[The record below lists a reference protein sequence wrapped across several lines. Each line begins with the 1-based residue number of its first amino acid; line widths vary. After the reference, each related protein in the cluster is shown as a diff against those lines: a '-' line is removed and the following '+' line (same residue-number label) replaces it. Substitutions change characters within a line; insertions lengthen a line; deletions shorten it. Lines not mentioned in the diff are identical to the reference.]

1 MNTTTH
7 SVAPEE
13 VMAYLD
19 GELSASEAAGLA
31 KHLEEC
37 AECADLVEQLRG
49 TSQAVAAWSVAEV
62 SEGLDEAVSRAAA
75 KAALSAKTAKPSGLI
90 RGGIWN
96 WKLWSAGGGGA
107 VAAALVVVAFLI
119 VSNYSR
125 RRSLVYEQSD
135 LSASTA
141 DTGAAGVAGTQ
152 AQGMAQT
159 VTDQKSKVAE
169 TKDGP
174 LESQGAVAGMEGNVA
189 PPQPAP
195 PLNGRNFS
203 SLVTIAPGIA
213 ADSNGQFHGLGDHIA
228 DSISVDGQ
236 AGKAQL
242 QQAPGPMIAR
252 TVSLIILVKDFAAS
266 RPALDAILARHR
278 GYSAQLNV
286 STPEN
291 APRSLQASL
300 RIPAP
305 ELMAAAGDLKT
316 LGRVEN
322 EAQSGEEVT
331 QEHTDLVARLKTAR
345 ETEQRFES
353 ILEQRTG
360 NVGEVL
366 QVEEGIARVRGE
378 IESMETELT
387 GLEHRVDFATVDLQI
402 TEEYKAQL
410 DSSAHSTS
418 TRLHNAFVAGVDNAG
433 ETLLG
438 IVLFFEEYGLATLIW
453 LAILGLPVF
462 LVVRRYRKLR
472 AKF

>member
-19 GELSASEAAGLA
+19 GELSAAEVAGLE

-37 AECADLVEQLRG
+37 AECAGLIKQLRG
-49 TSQAVAAWSVAEV
+49 TSQAMAAWSVPEV
-62 SEGLDEAVSRAAA
+62 PANLDEAVSRAAA
-75 KAALSAKTAKPSGLI
+75 KAALAAKTAKPSRLV

-96 WKLWSAGGGGA
+96 WRPWTIAGGGA
-107 VAAALVVVAFLI
+107 IAAALVVVLALI

-125 RRSLVYEQSD
+125 RRNLVYEQSD
-135 LSASTA
+135 LSATSS
-141 DTGAAGVAGTQ
+141 DTGAAGVAGT
-152 AQGMAQT
+152 GMAQGAAQPIT
-159 VTDQKSKVAE
+159 EQKSQ
-169 TKDGP
+169 T
-174 LESQGAVAGMEGNVA
+174 L
-189 PPQPAP
+189 
-195 PLNGRNFS
+195 PLNGRNFTD
-203 SLVTIAPGIA
+203 LVTIAPGNA

-228 DSISVDGQ
+228 GSFSVHGQ
-236 AGKAQL
+236 AQL
-242 QQAPGPMIAR
+242 APGPPPGPMIAR
-252 TVSLIILVKDFAAS
+252 TVSLIVLVKDFAAA

-305 ELMAAAGDLKT
+305 ELMAAAGDLKK

-331 QEHTDLVARLKTAR
+331 QQHTDLVARLKTAR

-353 ILEQRTG
+353 ILQQRTG

-378 IESMETELT
+378 IESMEAELT
-387 GLEHRVDFATVDLQI
+387 GLEHRVDFATVDLQL

-418 TRLHNAFVAGVDNAG
+418 TRLHNAFVAGVDSAG

-453 LAILGLPVF
+453 LAILGLPAFFVM
-462 LVVRRYRKLR
+462 RRYRKMRERL
-472 AKF
+472 